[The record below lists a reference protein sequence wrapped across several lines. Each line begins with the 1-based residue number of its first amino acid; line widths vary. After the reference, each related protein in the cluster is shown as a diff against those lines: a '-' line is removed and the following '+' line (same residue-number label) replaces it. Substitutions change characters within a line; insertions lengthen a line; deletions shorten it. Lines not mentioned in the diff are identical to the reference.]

1 MNHMLAN
8 MVAIVTAGGSG
19 IGEAASIAF
28 AREGAKVVVAD
39 IDPKGGEATV
49 ALIRQNGGEAI
60 FVPVDVSREDDV
72 MRMVETAVKTYGR
85 LDCAF
90 NNAGVGN
97 KPAITTELT
106 EADWHRVLDITLIGT
121 WLCMKHQIPHMLKH
135 GGAIVNTSSNAGL
148 RGLESM
154 GPYVAA
160 KAGVIGL
167 TRTAA
172 LEYAGQGVRVNA
184 ICPGLINSPH
194 IRQQGGRDGV
204 DWSKR
209 VKLPMGRPGEPAE
222 VGELAAWLCSPLAS
236 YINGQTISADGGAS
250 VA

>member
-1 MNHMLAN
+1 MNQTLAGK
-8 MVAIVTAGGSG
+8 VAIVTAAGSG
-19 IGEAASIAF
+19 IGEAAALAF

-39 IDPKGGEATV
+39 IDSKGGEATV
-49 ALIRQNGGEAI
+49 NQIRQAGGEA
-60 FVPVDVSREDDV
+60 VSVQVDVSREDEV
-72 MRMVETAVKTYGR
+72 VHMVDTAVNTWGR

-106 EADWHRVLDITLIGT
+106 EADWHRVLNINLIGI
-121 WLCMKHQIPHMLKH
+121 WLCMKHQIPHMLKN

-148 RGLESM
+148 RGLPSM
-154 GPYVAA
+154 GPYVAS

-172 LEYAGQGVRVNA
+172 IEYASQGIRVNA

-194 IRQQGGRDGV
+194 IRQQGGRDGI
-204 DWSKR
+204 DWSQR
-209 VKLPMGRPGEPAE
+209 VNLPMGRPGEPHE
-222 VGELAAWLCSPLAS
+222 VAELAVWLCSLQAS
-236 YINGQTISADGGAS
+236 YMNGQTISVDGGAS

>member
-1 MNHMLAN
+1 MNKMLEDK
-8 MVAIVTAGGSG
+8 VAIVTAAGSG
-19 IGEAASIAF
+19 IGEAAAIAF

-39 IDPKGGEATV
+39 VDPKGGKATV
-49 ALIRQNGGEAI
+49 DQIRKSGGEAI
-60 FVPVDVSREDDV
+60 FVQVDVSREDEV
-72 MRMVETAVKTYGR
+72 VRMVDTAVQTYGH
-85 LDCAF
+85 LNCAF

-106 EADWHRVLDITLIGT
+106 EADWHRVLNINLIGT
-121 WLCMKHQIPHMLKH
+121 WLCMKHQIPHMLKN

-148 RGLESM
+148 RGLEGM

-160 KAGVIGL
+160 KAGVLGL
-167 TRTAA
+167 TRTVA
-172 LEYAGQGVRVNA
+172 LEYASQGIRVNA

-194 IRQQGGRDGV
+194 IRHQGGRDGV

-236 YINGQTISADGGAS
+236 YMNGQTISVDGGAS

>member
-1 MNHMLAN
+1 MNQILAGK
-8 MVAIVTAGGSG
+8 VAIVTAAGSG
-19 IGEAASIAF
+19 IGEAAAIAF

-39 IDPKGGEATV
+39 LDPKGGEATV
-49 ALIRQNGGEAI
+49 EQIRQGGGEAM
-60 FVPVDVSREDDV
+60 FVQVDVSREDDV
-72 MRMVETAVKTYGR
+72 KRVVDAAVKAYGR

-97 KPAITTELT
+97 KPTITTELT
-106 EADWHRVLDITLIGT
+106 EADWHRVLNVNLIGT
-121 WLCMKHQIPHMLKH
+121 WLCMKHQIPHLLKQ
-135 GGAIVNTSSNAGL
+135 GGAIVNTASNAGL
-148 RGLESM
+148 RGLVSM
-154 GPYVAA
+154 GPYVAS

-172 LEYAGQGVRVNA
+172 LEYAGQGIRVNA

-194 IRQQGGRDGV
+194 IRQGGRDGV

-209 VKLPMGRPGEPAE
+209 VSLPMGRPGEPAE

-236 YINGQTISADGGAS
+236 YINGQTISVDGGAS